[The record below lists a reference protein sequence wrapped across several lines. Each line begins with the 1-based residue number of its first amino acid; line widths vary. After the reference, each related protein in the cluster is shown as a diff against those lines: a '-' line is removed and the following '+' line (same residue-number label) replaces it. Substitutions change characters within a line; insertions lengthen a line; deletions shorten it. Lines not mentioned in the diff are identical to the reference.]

1 MNAKITEPKYLTGFI
16 LVTTLFFMWGLS
28 YGLVDVLNKHFQE
41 ALQISKAQSGLIQA
55 AYFGAYFVIALP
67 AGIFISKRGYKSGII
82 MGLSLYA
89 LGALLFVP
97 ASIVMNFYF
106 FLFALFVLALGL
118 GFLETSANPYSS
130 ALGNPETAEQRLNL
144 SQSFNGLGQFIGPL
158 IGGMFFFKTA
168 GAAAQGNFDA
178 VTLTYVV
185 IACAV
190 VGLIFLFLKTPLPD
204 LRLIES
210 ERDGA
215 NAKTHHASMWSH
227 KEFVTGVIT
236 LLFYVAAQV
245 GVGAFFIN
253 LTVETW
259 PNATSQNA
267 AYYLSIAMLAFMA
280 GRFITTALMIK
291 INAVK
296 LLCIYAVI
304 NAILCAVIL
313 IGCNYI
319 SVIAAIGIFFFMSI
333 MFPTIFAMGVKNLG
347 SHTKMGSS
355 YMIMAIVGGAILPYF
370 MGRVSDAFGTHY
382 SYGLPLVCF
391 LIVVAYSI
399 SYRKLAA

>member
-1 MNAKITEPKYLTGFI
+1 MKAKITEPTYLIGFI

-168 GAAAQGNFDA
+168 GAAAQENFDA

-370 MGRVSDAFGTHY
+370 MGRLSDAFGTHY

>member
-1 MNAKITEPKYLTGFI
+1 M
-16 LVTTLFFMWGLS
+16 
-28 YGLVDVLNKHFQE
+28 
-41 ALQISKAQSGLIQA
+41 
-55 AYFGAYFVIALP
+55 
-67 AGIFISKRGYKSGII
+67 
-82 MGLSLYA
+82 
-89 LGALLFVP
+89 
-97 ASIVMNFYF
+97 
-106 FLFALFVLALGL
+106 
-118 GFLETSANPYSS
+118 
-130 ALGNPETAEQRLNL
+130 
-144 SQSFNGLGQFIGPL
+144 
-158 IGGMFFFKTA
+158 
-168 GAAAQGNFDA
+168 
-178 VTLTYVV
+178 

-190 VGLIFLFLKTPLPD
+190 VGLIFLFLKTPLPG